1 MTAGEVPIGLE
12 VWLIGTTTELDAAL
26 AALQSTGRLL
36 YRSPR
41 RRMDDAQRNGRHR
54 LYVRLSIA
62 VTATAGPRRDRQA
75 PAESATLL
83 DLDAARQKRGA

>member
-26 AALQSTGRLL
+26 AALRETGRLL

-41 RRMDDAQRNGRHR
+41 RRLAGACDERRYR
-54 LYVRLSIA
+54 LYVRYSVAI
-62 VTATAGPRRDRQA
+62 TAKTRTRRGTETLADGG
-75 PAESATLL
+75 TLL
-83 DLDAARQKRGA
+83 DLTAARQKRGA